1 MTRPAYL
8 DYNATA
14 PLRPEVIEAMS
25 AALAEVGNASSVHR
39 FGRFARRV
47 IEAARDGVAALVRAA
62 PGQVVFT
69 SGGTEANNLAIAA
82 AGAGRRVLVSATEHD
97 SVLKAVRDAETIP
110 VDGDGRLD
118 LAALEVLLKRG
129 TRPALVCVMLA
140 NNETGTVQP
149 VTKAAALAHAH
160 GALLHCD
167 AVQAAGKFAID
178 MAKLGADTLALSAH
192 KLGGPQG
199 IGALVVSDHI
209 EVRPLLLG
217 GGQERGWRAGTEN
230 VPAIR
235 GFGVA
240 AHLAGRDLPAMA
252 GLAAWRD
259 EMEERLRQVAP
270 DAVIFSGG
278 AERLPNTSC
287 VALPGLSAETQ
298 VMALDLAGVA
308 VSAGSA
314 CSSGKIRPSH
324 VLRAMGA
331 SPELAGSA
339 IRVSLGWRTAREDI
353 DEFVGAWAAL
363 AARAR
368 ANLESAERARARAGR
383 VMGAA
388 V

>member
-1 MTRPAYL
+1 MTRPVYL

-14 PLRPEVIEAMS
+14 PLKPAVIEAMI
-25 AALAEVGNASSVHR
+25 AALVDVGNASSVHR
-39 FGRFARRV
+39 FGRLARRMV
-47 IEAARDGVAALVRAA
+47 ETAREEVAALVGAA

-82 AGAGRRVLVSATEHD
+82 AGVGRRILVSAIEHE
-97 SVLKAVRDAETIP
+97 SVLKAAPEAEIIR
-110 VDGDGRLD
+110 VDGHGRID
-118 LAALEVLLKRG
+118 LATLEALLQRD

-140 NNETGTVQP
+140 NNETGVLQP
-149 VTKAAALAHAH
+149 VAQVAALAKSYSART
-160 GALLHCD
+160 HCD
-167 AVQAAGKFAID
+167 AAQAAGKTAID
-178 MAKLGADTLALSAH
+178 MVKLGVDTLTLSAH

-199 IGALVVSDHI
+199 IGALVVSDHMEI
-209 EVRPLLLG
+209 RPSLLG

-240 AHLAGRDLPAMA
+240 AGLARRDLPAMA
-252 GLAAWRD
+252 DLAVWRD
-259 EMEERLRQVAP
+259 AMEARLRQAAPEAVVVA
-270 DAVIFSGG
+270 GG

-287 VALPGLSAETQ
+287 VALPGLVAETQ

-314 CSSGKIRPSH
+314 CSSGKVRPSH

-339 IRVSLGWRTAREDI
+339 IRVSLGWRTTREDI

-368 ANLESAERARARAGR
+368 ANVESAERAQPAP
-383 VMGAA
+383 AA
-388 V
+388 